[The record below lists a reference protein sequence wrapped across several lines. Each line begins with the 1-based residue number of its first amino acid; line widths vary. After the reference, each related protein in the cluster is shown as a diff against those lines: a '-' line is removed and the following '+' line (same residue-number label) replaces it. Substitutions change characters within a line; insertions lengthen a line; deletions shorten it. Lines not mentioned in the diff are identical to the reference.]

1 MADAVTSPNTDE
13 DAQKP
18 YLHSADFFTLDASN
32 AVLQM
37 SNTLL
42 NLDLMHDSF
51 FFYLSIK
58 IYINI
63 RNGKVRQQSIE

>member
-18 YLHSADFFTLDASN
+18 YLHSADFFTSD

-42 NLDLMHDSF
+42 NLDLMYDSF

-63 RNGKVRQQSIE
+63 RIGKIHKQSIE